1 MNFSLLIN
9 INCRREK
16 WWKSWHHDLMGW
28 EKKGKGF
35 LHFNICSFF
44 FVFSFLVEITSYDWQ
59 SCCFTWKW
67 RIDVRNYKY
76 SRKWID
82 KCWIFFPKNYWWTQG
97 ELWGKYDKRSKN
109 KQLLTTMEE
118 TAKVDDMDFF
128 DQVLLN

>member
-1 MNFSLLIN
+1 
-9 INCRREK
+9 
-16 WWKSWHHDLMGW
+16 MG
-28 EKKGKGF
+28 KKGEKGF
-35 LHFNICSFF
+35 YISICVVVF

-67 RIDVRNYKY
+67 RNDVRDYKY

-82 KCWIFFPKNYWWTQG
+82 KCWIFFPNNYWRTQG
-97 ELWGKYDKRSKN
+97 ELWGKYDKRSRN

-118 TAKVDDMDFF
+118 TASVNDLKDFF